1 MSSTSCKELQYPD
14 NLEGIID
21 KEFSRLQGLTYLD
34 HTGATLYAKSQIDA
48 YTHDLQS
55 NIYGNPHSGN
65 PSSELMLDTVHQVRN
80 TVLAHFNVSCEEYDV
95 VFTHGATEAI
105 KILADNFNW
114 TPASKFVYLEDNHT
128 SVVGVREIV
137 AQNDCEAIC
146 MFLNSGKSAF
156 DLKNYSPVKVKNIS
170 KLGDSNGSNRT
181 GNIFAYPAQS
191 NFSGCK
197 YPLSWIHDVKNNDLD
212 LNMSFLD
219 SNENW
224 YVLLDA
230 AAFVPCSKLDLRENP
245 ADFVCLSFY
254 KIFGFPTG
262 LGCLLVRKSAED
274 MLLKKGYFGGGTAA
288 GYLATSDYFKPRIN
302 LHQRLEDGSIP
313 FLEIMALQHGFN
325 ILNKID
331 RSMKA
336 VQAHTFSLIKRL
348 YNELVALQHLNA
360 APVVKVYSHTDY
372 SESNLQ
378 GGILTFNIQ
387 RADGSFIGFNH
398 VLQLAASQNIHLRS
412 GCFCNTGACVRLLNL
427 DPENVKHI
435 FQGGRTCGDHID
447 VIDNQ
452 PIGAIRASVGYMST
466 MADINSLLQFIKES
480 FVQETITSVISN
492 GDIFYDASSAINT
505 SHCSLSLEKI
515 FVYPIKSCRAIEVKQ
530 WELCSTG
537 LVYDRMWMIVTD
549 FGVCLT
555 LKRENMLALIQPTL
569 DLKAQTLTLEAD
581 GHSSVTVPL
590 DLINN
595 EQNMLE
601 VNACQSKVCGDRVLG
616 YDCGPEVMTWLTD
629 FLGYKSHLIKK
640 NNEPRFSKVNKA
652 IHDEN
657 GLSNLQS
664 ITLTNEAQYL
674 LLTRES
680 VEHLQRQMKKSQEQF
695 NSDSLAFDEIVSRF
709 RCNLLVA
716 GCKPFEEE
724 SWTGFVLKNKLEMVN
739 FKFCG
744 LSSRCSMVCVN
755 HKTGEKG
762 LEPLRTL
769 GTLPPPNYG
778 NKQQK
783 RRNHFGIYLYCECT
797 ESAIAVGDEVFL
809 HN

>member
-1 MSSTSCKELQYPD
+1 MSSTSCKELQYRD
-14 NLEGIID
+14 NLEGIIE

-34 HTGATLYAKSQIDA
+34 HTGATLYAKSQIEA

-55 NIYGNPHSGN
+55 NVYGNPHSGN

-80 TVLAHFNVSCEEYDV
+80 TVLAHFNVSCEEYDI
-95 VFTHGATEAI
+95 VFTHGATGAI
-105 KILADNFNW
+105 KILAENFKW
-114 TPASKFVYLEDNHT
+114 TSGAYSIYNTYWFILFSWFIFFLKELSYVLFLL
-128 SVVGVREIV
+128 IV
-137 AQNDCEAIC
+137 Q
-146 MFLNSGKSAF
+146 SGKSAF
-156 DLKNYSPVKVKNIS
+156 NLKNYAPVKVKS
-170 KLGDSNGSNRT
+170 MSQLGDSNGSVRT
-181 GNIFAYPAQS
+181 GNLFAYPAQS

-197 YPLSWIHDVKNNDLD
+197 YPLSWIHDVKNHGLD
-212 LNMSFLD
+212 NINSHA
-219 SNENW
+219 NENW

-230 AAFVPCSKLDLRENP
+230 AAFVPCSKLDLKENP

-254 KIFGFPTG
+254 KMFGFPTG
-262 LGCLLVRKSAED
+262 LGCLLVRKTTED

-288 GYLATSDYFKPRIN
+288 GYLATSDYFKPRVN

-313 FLEIMALQHGFN
+313 FLEILALQHGFN

-331 RSMKA
+331 HSMK
-336 VQAHTFSLIKRL
+336 VIQSHTFSLINRL
-348 YNELVALQHLNA
+348 YNELIALQHSND

-387 RADGSFIGFNH
+387 RADGSFVGFNH
-398 VLQLAASQNIHLRS
+398 VLQLAASRNIHLRS

-427 DPENVKHI
+427 EPENVKHI
-435 FQGGRTCGDHID
+435 FEGGRTCGDHID
-447 VIDNQ
+447 IIDNQ

-480 FVQETITSVISN
+480 FVQETITSAISN
-492 GDIFYDASSAINT
+492 GDIFYDASSTIKA
-505 SHCSLSLEKI
+505 SQRSLSLEKI

-537 LVYDRMWMIVTD
+537 LMYDRMWMIVNN

-581 GHSSVTVPL
+581 GHGSVTVSL
-590 DLINN
+590 DFMDC
-595 EQNMLE
+595 EQNMLK

-616 YDCGPEVMTWLTD
+616 NDCGQKVMTWLTD

-640 NNEPRFSKVNKA
+640 NNDPRFSKVNKA

-657 GLSNLQS
+657 GFSNLQS

-695 NSDSLAFDEIVSRF
+695 NSDLLAFDEIVSRF

-724 SWTGFVLKNKLEMVN
+724 SWSGLVLKNKLEMVN

-744 LSSRCSMVCVN
+744 LSSRCSMVCVD

-769 GTLPPPNYG
+769 GTLPPPHYA

-797 ESAIAVGDEVFL
+797 ESAIAVGDKMFL
-809 HN
+809 YN